1 MTWVCGWV
9 GGWDCVCACV
19 DPVMAAPGVGLLAP
33 TSRVNSNAST
43 KEDERTQLEKEAL
56 VSPHVALAAIVNN
69 YN

>member
-9 GGWDCVCACV
+9 CGTGECARV
-19 DPVMAAPGVGLLAP
+19 DLVMAAPGVGLLAP

-56 VSPHVALAAIVNN
+56 VSRASQS
-69 YN
+69 

>member
-9 GGWDCVCACV
+9 CGTGECARV
-19 DPVMAAPGVGLLAP
+19 ALVMAAPGVGLLAP

-56 VSPHVALAAIVNN
+56 VSRTN
-69 YN
+69 

>member
-1 MTWVCGWV
+1 M
-9 GGWDCVCACV
+9 CACV

-43 KEDERTQLEKEAL
+43 KEDEKTQLEKEAL